1 MLSVEQKAYKG
12 LAMEG
17 FVASWYAKLT
27 RGDLGEF
34 RSCARAV
41 ADRLP
46 FGAHVLEIAPGPGYL
61 SIELARLGAYR
72 ITGLDISASFVRIAT
87 ENAEKAGV
95 EVRFQ
100 RGDAH
105 ALPFPADSFDF
116 IICRAAFKNFRD
128 PVAALKEMHRVLKPG
143 GATLIIDMRKDAADS
158 AVDAYVDK
166 MNTSRFNRLI
176 TRWTFNHVLRKRAYS
191 MKEITEMVAATSFES
206 CAIGE
211 SGLGMEISLR
221 K

>member
-1 MLSVEQKAYKG
+1 
-12 LAMEG
+12 
-17 FVASWYAKLT
+17 
-27 RGDLGEF
+27 
-34 RSCARAV
+34 
-41 ADRLP
+41 
-46 FGAHVLEIAPGPGYL
+46 
-61 SIELARLGAYR
+61 
-72 ITGLDISASFVRIAT
+72 
-87 ENAEKAGV
+87 
-95 EVRFQ
+95 
-100 RGDAH
+100 
-105 ALPFPADSFDF
+105 
-116 IICRAAFKNFRD
+116 
-128 PVAALKEMHRVLKPG
+128 MHRVLKPG